1 MSFIEKIGV
10 DNTLSLEKELSALT
24 PEART
29 QVSRYIKK
37 VIQASAFKFHETEA
51 LTVRKVKLDKLSN
64 RGYVDGE
71 FVNSKRFIEDVQ
83 PQWPNITT
91 VPVEGEQVSVI
102 EHNGQHYYTSII
114 NRTGDVNSNI
124 VDGQKLKNFE
134 TRTVRP
140 IKLKEGSVAYEGRN
154 GQSIHFDTG
163 FDFSP
168 SIKIRAH
175 SGSAAGGLISEDLD
189 DDDSSIYLTSNGLRG
204 QKFNGKEIKG
214 KNVFIKSDDIYI
226 KGKKD
231 VIIEG
236 NEIFINAKSG
246 QTIKMGDP
254 NSVYIPTVNGKEI
267 SNFLQNL
274 ISFVSKTMGAIGKA
288 SNPATLIQAAK
299 DVKQA
304 LGEDLPAIVD
314 TVQNETYLNKSI
326 MTADPNFKLPENAAL
341 KRIQAAKKK
350 AENLKNEV
358 EKRAKQVESAQSKL
372 EKLKKI
378 KDEVEEL
385 S

>member
-1 MSFIEKIGV
+1 MSFIEKTGV
-10 DNTLSLEKELSALT
+10 DNTLSLERELSALS

-37 VIQASAFKFHETEA
+37 IIQSSAFLYHESEA

-71 FVNSKRFIEDVQ
+71 FVNSKAYVEDVK

-102 EHNGQHYYTSII
+102 EHDGQNYYTSIL

-124 VDGQKLKNFE
+124 VDGQKLKKFE

-140 IKLKEGSVAYEGRN
+140 IELKEGSIAYEGRN

-163 FDFSP
+163 INFAP
-168 SIKIRAH
+168 SIKMRAH

-204 QKFNGKEIKG
+204 QKFNGREIKG

-226 KGKKD
+226 KGKKN
-231 VIIEG
+231 VVIEG
-236 NEIFINAKSG
+236 DEIFINAKSG

-267 SNFLQNL
+267 SNFLKNL
-274 ISFVSKTMGAIGKA
+274 IGFVSKTMGAIGKA
-288 SNPATLIQAAK
+288 SNPATLVQAAK
-299 DVKQA
+299 DVKTA

-326 MTADPNFKLPENAAL
+326 MTADPNFQLPTESPAL
-341 KRIQAAKKK
+341 KQIKASKKK
-350 AENLKNEV
+350 AENLKNQV
-358 EKRAKQVESAQSKL
+358 KKRAKQVESDESKL
-372 EKLKKI
+372 ETLKT
-378 KDEVEEL
+378 
-385 S
+385 

>member
-1 MSFIEKIGV
+1 MAFIEKIGV

-37 VIQASAFKFHETEA
+37 VVQASAFKFHETEA

-71 FVNSKRFIEDVQ
+71 FVNSRRFVEDVQ

-140 IKLKEGSVAYEGRN
+140 IELKEGSIAYEGRN

-163 FDFSP
+163 LNFSP

-175 SGSAAGGLISEDLD
+175 SGSISGGLISEDLD

-204 QKFNGKEIKG
+204 QKFNGTEPKG
-214 KNVFIKSDDIYI
+214 KNVFIKSGDIYI
-226 KGKKD
+226 KGVKSNENKGD
-231 VIIEG
+231 VTVEAA
-236 NEIFINAKSG
+236 NELFLASE
-246 QTIKMGDP
+246 TIKMGPP
-254 NSVYIPTVNGKEI
+254 NSVFIPTINGKELADLMKNI
-267 SNFLQNL
+267 M
-274 ISFVSKTMGAIGKA
+274 SFVSKTMGAIGKA

-299 DVKQA
+299 DVKEA
-304 LGEDLPAIVD
+304 LGEDLPDILD
-314 TVQNETYLNKSI
+314 TVQNETYLNKSV
-326 MTADPNFKLPENAAL
+326 MTADPNFKVPTESPVL
-341 KRIQAAKKK
+341 KKIKADKIQVQNELNSYAKIAKK
-350 AENLKNEV
+350 L
-358 EKRAKQVESAQSKL
+358 ESAQSKL
-372 EKLKKI
+372 EKMKTINK
-378 KDEVEEL
+378 V
-385 S
+385 

>member
-37 VIQASAFKFHETEA
+37 VIQASAFRFHETEA
-51 LTVRKVKLDKLSN
+51 LTVKKVKLDKLSN

-71 FVNSKRFIEDVQ
+71 FVNSKRYVEDVQ

-124 VDGQKLKNFE
+124 VEGQKLKKFE

-214 KNVFIKSDDIYI
+214 KSVFMQSDNIYI
-226 KGKKD
+226 KGRKD
-231 VIIEG
+231 VVIEG
-236 NEIFINAKSG
+236 NGEVFINAKSG

-267 SNFLQNL
+267 ADFLQNL

-288 SNPATLIQAAK
+288 SNPATLVQAAK
-299 DVKQA
+299 DIKQA
-304 LGEDLPAIVD
+304 LGEDLPGIVD
-314 TVQNETYLNKSI
+314 TVKNQTYLNKTI
-326 MTADPNFKLPENAAL
+326 MTADPNFKIPESPAL

-350 AENLKNEV
+350 AENLKNKV
-358 EKRAKQVESAQSKL
+358 EKRAKQVESVQSKF
-372 EKLKKI
+372 EKLK
-378 KDEVEEL
+378 
-385 S
+385 